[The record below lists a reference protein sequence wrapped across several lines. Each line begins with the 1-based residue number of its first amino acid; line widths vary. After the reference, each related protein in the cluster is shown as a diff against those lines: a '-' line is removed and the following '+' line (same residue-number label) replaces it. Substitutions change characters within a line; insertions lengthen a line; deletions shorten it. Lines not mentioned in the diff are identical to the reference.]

1 MLVNLI
7 AQGTTFGSPPVF
19 RLSKWPRVTYPLSCV
34 DSDILDPPRNGT
46 MEPMRRS
53 RVKDL
58 LNLDQVGGD
67 VLMQG
72 WVKTKRSSKSVSFVQ
87 VSDGIVWLRLLA

>member
-1 MLVNLI
+1 
-7 AQGTTFGSPPVF
+7 
-19 RLSKWPRVTYPLSCV
+19 
-34 DSDILDPPRNGT
+34 
-46 MEPMRRS
+46 MRRS